1 MSATLDASKF
11 ADYFKRDGGAGAPA
25 LHIPGFT
32 HPVKDVYLE
41 ECLQITGQLIGRGSP
56 FALGREAFLQRK
68 KALEEGAQKGGVVGM
83 GAADWRRARGVGGDE
98 DDDGKWDAEEE
109 GVGEGIEDPGD
120 GGGGGGGGKLDSVQ
134 ISMLNVDESKI
145 NYELIEM
152 MMHHICS
159 APEHQAHI
167 LNILKSALY
176 GASCTKCSGNTN
188 FREFLSGA
196 SGG

>member
-11 ADYFKRDGGAGAPA
+11 ANYFKRDGGAGAPA

-68 KALEEGAQKGGVVGM
+68 KALEECAQKGGVAGM
-83 GAADWRRARGVGGDE
+83 GAADWRRARGVGGDV

-159 APEHQAHI
+159 APEHQARTS
-167 LNILKSALY
+167 NILKSALY
-176 GASCTKCSGNTN
+176 DVSCTKCSGITN